1 MKQINRI
8 LNKIFNNGK
17 SLLVAGCVLSAIG
30 GSAFAAT
37 NGCEDFDKNP
47 RINPIITLCS
57 PHAYNIG
64 ATQNPETQ
72 AELAAMN
79 DVVALKSTIVTQ
91 QMKKQYDYLE
101 VTIRRFKTQLEKAI
115 LVAEMEASGAAS
127 ESGTS
132 GGTAAKSNDKNVILA
147 GTENCNNK
155 NTTAEVFTCLRS
167 NYNLIYNMTNGGQT
181 LSTEARKQL
190 ANDYSVM
197 KANMPTALKKDLSP
211 VSLNGKTI
219 QVDCSNFQVLGGR
232 DQLSACL
239 NALNTDIRRGAEEI
253 TRANSR
259 TNAMGMAGAGYNY

>member
-1 MKQINRI
+1 MKRTNRI
-8 LNKIFNNGK
+8 LNKLFDNGK
-17 SLLVAGCVLSAIG
+17 SLLVVGCVLSVIG

-47 RINPIITLCS
+47 RINPVITLCS
-57 PHAYNIG
+57 SHAYNIG

-72 AELAAMN
+72 AELQAMN
-79 DVVALKSTIVTQ
+79 DAVALKSTIVTQ

-115 LVAEMEASGAAS
+115 LVAEMEASGAASS

-167 NYNLIYNMTNGGQT
+167 NYNLIYNMTSGGQT
-181 LSTEARKQL
+181 ISTEARRQL
-190 ANDYSVM
+190 ANDYGVM
-197 KANMPTALKKDLSP
+197 KTNMPTTLKKDLSP
-211 VSLNGKTI
+211 VTLNGKTFNI
-219 QVDCSNFQVLGGR
+219 DCGNFQQLSGR

-239 NALNTDIRRGAEEI
+239 NALNTDIRRGAEEVE
-253 TRANSR
+253 RASR
-259 TNAMGMAGAGYNY
+259 AMTQQKF